1 MFSYFFRRLL
11 LMIPTFIGITFLVFT
26 VTRFVPG
33 GPVEQAVLRYQQAA
47 SMGGEGGGG
56 TASGMDENG
65 QISEEMMQ
73 RLKEIYGFDK
83 PFYQAY
89 CIWLWRVLHFD
100 LGVSDTYSRPV
111 WDLIKEKFPIS
122 IIFGLAGFIL
132 SYSICIPLGVWKAVK
147 HGSIFDTSSSVLVF
161 IAYSIPGWTA
171 GVLLLMLFG
180 GGTYLN
186 WFPLGGFESAAIAKD
201 SHLYQYVKE
210 AAYVRDIPAEEA
222 NKYEDIKE
230 LLKKGESTQIT
241 SDHPAFNSVPSEKRT
256 KVTNPAHKDLTF
268 FGRVTD
274 IAWHM
279 FLPVFCYVL
288 GSFASMTVLM
298 KNSLMENLGQDYV
311 RTAFAKGLSEKTVIF
326 KHTLRNSLIP
336 LATGLGHMLSI
347 ILAGSFL
354 IEKVFNINGFGL
366 LGYNSLI
373 ARDYPVVL
381 GSLVISTILGLLGNI
396 ISDLLYCVIDPRI
409 RFS

>member
-47 SMGGEGGGG
+47 AQGGEGGGG

-89 CIWLWRVLHFD
+89 GIWLWRVLHFD

-147 HGSIFDTSSSVLVF
+147 HGSIFDTASSVLVF

-171 GVLLLMLFG
+171 GVLLLMIFG
-180 GGTYLN
+180 GGSYLN
-186 WFPLGGFESAAIAKD
+186 WFPLGGFQSAAIAKD
-201 SHLYQYVKE
+201 SSLYAYVQD
-210 AAYVRDIPAEEA
+210 AVYVRDIPSDVLA
-222 NKYEDIKE
+222 KYED
-230 LLKKGESTQIT
+230 LKALKSKSESSQIT
-241 SDHPAFNSVPSEKRT
+241 SEHPAFSSVPADKIV
-256 KVTNPAHKDLTF
+256 KMNNPSYKDLTLL
-268 FGRVTD
+268 GKALD
-274 IAWHM
+274 IGWHM

>member
-47 SMGGEGGGG
+47 AQGGEGGGG

-89 CIWLWRVLHFD
+89 CIWLWRVVHFD

-122 IIFGLAGFIL
+122 IIFGLSGFIL

-147 HGSIFDTSSSVLVF
+147 HGSVFDTLSSVLVF

-186 WFPLGGFESAAIAKD
+186 WFPLGGFKSAAIPKD
-201 SHLYQYVKE
+201 SCLYQFVEPAVYVK
-210 AAYVRDIPAEEA
+210 DIPAEEA
-222 NKYEDIKE
+222 NKYEDIKA
-230 LLKKGESTQIT
+230 LLKKSDASQIT
-241 SDHPAFNSVPSEKRT
+241 SRHPAFASVPAEKRT
-256 KVTNPAHKDLTF
+256 VVDNPSHKDLSVV
-268 FGRVTD
+268 GQIVD